1 MARRNRRRRTRTV
14 TRTRRRRN
22 AVKKVSKGIKSQ
34 WRKISTGAG
43 VIAGLSQI
51 TSTDMAASAGQPI
64 AIRAKNFSNSL
75 LGRVTGFTP
84 FKDAPGSNT
93 PQTISLEGM
102 FNKYTGIG
110 IGMLAYS
117 MIPAKLLPHRSK
129 AKMLG
134 KSLFGAGLIS
144 GIFSPSGNPH
154 THNLVSSNTHTTS
167 YATGQQ
173 VTVT

>member
-1 MARRNRRRRTRTV
+1 MARKNRRRRTA
-14 TRTRRRRN
+14 RRAYRK
-22 AVKKVSKGIKSQ
+22 VKGKSRIKSQ
-34 WRKISTGAG
+34 WKKISTSAA

-51 TSTDMAASAGQPI
+51 TSTDMSASTGQPI
-64 AIRAKNFSNSL
+64 AMRAKNFSNSL
-75 LGRVTGFTP
+75 LGRVTGYTP
-84 FKDAPGSNT
+84 FKDAAGANT
-93 PQTISLEGM
+93 PQTISIEGM

-110 IGMLAYS
+110 LGMLAYS
-117 MIPAKLLPHRSK
+117 MIPAKLLPHKSK
-129 AKMLG
+129 AKTLG

-154 THNLVSSNTHTTS
+154 THNLVSSNSHSAS